1 MNYVMKGVAL
11 MKTVIG
17 IDVGGSTTKIVG
29 FDPSGELITPM
40 FVRAHD
46 QITSIYGALGRFT
59 CENSIELSDIAK
71 IMVTGVGSTY
81 IANDIYNI
89 PCEHLSEFPC
99 VGRGGLY
106 LTGLEDAVVISMGTG
121 TAIVHATKDE
131 SVYLGGTGVGG
142 GTLVGLSKLLTGLSR
157 IPNIVEAAA
166 GGDLSKIDLRVSD
179 ISKTKIHPG
188 LSPDLTAANF
198 GRVSELATKEDIE
211 LGLINMVLETI
222 AMQAVFAARS
232 CGVKDIVLTG
242 NLSTIPQAKATF
254 LPLSDQFDVNFIIPD
269 NSQFAT
275 VIGAALDGK
284 KIIKKRK

>member
-1 MNYVMKGVAL
+1 MR
-11 MKTVIG
+11 TVIG
-17 IDVGGSTTKIVG
+17 IDIGGSTTKIVG
-29 FDPSGELITPM
+29 IRTDDKGKSTLIEPI
-40 FVRAHD
+40 FVRATD
-46 QITSIYGALGRFT
+46 AITSVYGAFGKFT
-59 CENSIELSDIAK
+59 MENDLSLDDIDRVL
-71 IMVTGVGSTY
+71 MTGVGASFINKPLY
-81 IANDIYNI
+81 SLE
-89 PCEHLSEFPC
+89 CEKASEFRC
-99 VGRGGLY
+99 VGKGGLY
-106 LTGLEDAVVISMGTG
+106 LSGLDEAIVVSMGTG
-121 TAIVHATKDE
+121 TAIMHAKKEGEKIHTD
-131 SVYLGGTGVGG
+131 YLGGTGVGG

-284 KIIKKRK
+284 KVIKKLK